1 MVSALAQEA
10 ASEASSNLGPWINSD
25 EYSSSIYVVGPA
37 QPDVHVTLDNTTA
50 PGASALAVA
59 LASVPIP
66 VYARPSD
73 GSDHVMTILQPST
86 DELWEFW
93 IARTRLTAGTLRGA
107 ARMKGVS
114 TSPGYYSPS
123 SWPGASWSWGAGAS
137 SLPVLA
143 GMITVADLESGHIDH
158 ALSMAVP
165 DPRSG
170 VFALPAQ
177 RTDGDSTDPSA
188 LPEGA
193 HLRLDPSL
201 NIDSLNLPPITAM
214 IAKAAQT
221 YGIVITNKTGSTI
234 AFTAEDPNEN
244 GLATYYPFTPPRGA
258 GPTPWWGPAP
268 YTAPPVGSTTGSYPP
283 SSSPTSRGVRSR
295 CYR

>member
-1 MVSALAQEA
+1 
-10 ASEASSNLGPWINSD
+10 
-25 EYSSSIYVVGPA
+25 
-37 QPDVHVTLDNTTA
+37 
-50 PGASALAVA
+50 
-59 LASVPIP
+59 
-66 VYARPSD
+66 
-73 GSDHVMTILQPST
+73 MTILQPST

-93 IARTRLTAGTLRGA
+93 IAQDEADGWHAAWGGA
-107 ARMKGVS
+107 MKGVS

-170 VFALPAQ
+170 VFALPAP

-201 NIDSLNLPPITAM
+201 NIDSLNLPR
-214 IAKAAQT
+214 
-221 YGIVITNKTGSTI
+221 S
-234 AFTAEDPNEN
+234 
-244 GLATYYPFTPPRGA
+244 PR
-258 GPTPWWGPAP
+258 
-268 YTAPPVGSTTGSYPP
+268 
-283 SSSPTSRGVRSR
+283 
-295 CYR
+295 